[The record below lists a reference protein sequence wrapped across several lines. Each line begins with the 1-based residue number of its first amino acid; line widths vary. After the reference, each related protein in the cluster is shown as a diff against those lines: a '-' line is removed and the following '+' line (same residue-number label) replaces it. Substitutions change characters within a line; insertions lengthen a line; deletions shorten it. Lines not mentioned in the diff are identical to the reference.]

1 MRRVVAVKVVRVVH
15 ALFDQL
21 FVLEVSVGAIR
32 LVNGVGEVFLIC
44 VR

>member
-1 MRRVVAVKVVRVVH
+1 MRRVVAVEVVRVVH
-15 ALFDQL
+15 ALFDKL

-32 LVNGVGEVFLIC
+32 LVNCVGKVFLIC